1 MSKQCKICTDQ
12 FETPNGALC
21 PKCYRLTRQGVDR
34 LEICMA
40 HAERIP
46 ERAERYLAQ
55 AELFRQEI
63 LDKSPD
69 AKKELRTNRR
79 LAALVMSIKPHKPR
93 RQWAN
98 SKAAADVFWCPRCN
112 VALTKQSCLKCE
124 MEIKGL
130 LK

>member
-1 MSKQCKICTDQ
+1 MS
-12 FETPNGALC
+12 
-21 PKCYRLTRQGVDR
+21 
-34 LEICMA
+34 

-79 LAALVMSIKPHKPR
+79 LAELVMSIKPHKPR

-112 VALTKQSCLKCE
+112 VALTRQSCLKCE

>member
-1 MSKQCKICTDQ
+1 
-12 FETPNGALC
+12 
-21 PKCYRLTRQGVDR
+21 
-34 LEICMA
+34 MA

-69 AKKELRTNRR
+69 AKKELRTNRM
-79 LAALVMSIKPHKPR
+79 LAEFIMSIKERRPR
-93 RQWAN
+93 RQDGGRAMMN
-98 SKAAADVFWCPRCN
+98 VFWCPRCN
-112 VALTKQSCLKCE
+112 VALTRQSCLKCE
-124 MEIKGL
+124 QEIKGL